1 MPPKADYW
9 KNFHVAWVLATCKLP
24 GCPKPNVSL
33 GRLSFVN
40 NKGFLMDKRLT
51 VPELKV
57 HNPEWYKDKIC
68 INSYRWW
75 EQNEARLVA
84 KGPAGKNG
92 SSLSNLRLN
101 ISVLG
106 FVKRH
111 RYFSRQTR
119 IDWDYFGKIG
129 GGDSSHDIYEY
140 DQWSNTTTEC
150 TSYHE

>member
-1 MPPKADYW
+1 MAG
-9 KNFHVAWVLATCKLP
+9 VLATCKLL

-33 GRLSFVN
+33 GRLSFVDS
-40 NKGFLMDKRLT
+40 KGFLMDKRLT

-57 HNPEWYKDKIC
+57 HNPEWYKDKIY

-101 ISVLG
+101 ISVFG

-111 RYFSRQTR
+111 RYYSRQTR
-119 IDWDYFGKIG
+119 IEG
-129 GGDSSHDIYEY
+129 GEKETPDPFLIRSGL
-140 DQWSNTTTEC
+140 
-150 TSYHE
+150 

>member
-1 MPPKADYW
+1 MNRQHIFRDAFFW
-9 KNFHVAWVLATCKLP
+9 VQFNFLQEGGA
-24 GCPKPNVSL
+24 L

-84 KGPAGKNG
+84 KGPAGKIG

-101 ISVLG
+101 ISVFG

-111 RYFSRQTR
+111 RYYSRQTR
-119 IDWDYFGKIG
+119 ID
-129 GGDSSHDIYEY
+129 
-140 DQWSNTTTEC
+140 
-150 TSYHE
+150 